1 MSAWILISVRLI
13 KCMHSACLWI
23 WWGLWGLLQRCRS
36 AYSCIGTPGEV
47 YVCMCASCRQRCRS
61 QNLSKWPFGKIC
73 VKSYPFT
80 MRCRS
85 HIDPMCWRQIEGNHL
100 ESILDCKKKRFC
112 PLQGI
117 LHDLETDWPV
127 LSGDG
132 PSVQIRRKIIEI
144 FVGELVKTFGKAASP
159 GKHS

>member
-1 MSAWILISVRLI
+1 M
-13 KCMHSACLWI
+13 
-23 WWGLWGLLQRCRS
+23 
-36 AYSCIGTPGEV
+36 
-47 YVCMCASCRQRCRS
+47 CMCISCRQRCRS
-61 QNLSKWPFGKIC
+61 QNLSRGFKSGKTW
-73 VKSYPFT
+73 VKSYPIT

-85 HIDPMCWRQIEGNHL
+85 HIDPMCWRKIEGNLL

-132 PSVQIRRKIIEI
+132 PSVQVRREVTEI
-144 FVGELVKTFGKAASP
+144 FVGELGKTFRKAASP
-159 GKHS
+159 GKHSKKVTMRLFVQASVYGNALLVIDLGWDGSTHSR